1 MMPGEKRK
9 RFFITA
15 VTVVLLSLLAAS
27 GAVDGREKDIFGSFQ
42 RGEGKPTHITADRLE
57 AYKAQEMATFSGNV
71 VATHDDWVVTSDSL
85 TFYFEKA
92 KETSDRVGSKQIEG
106 GAEISRIEARGN
118 VRITQGERIV
128 TGEKAIFYREEQK
141 AIVTGDPV
149 LREGDNVIEGD
160 KVIVFL
166 EEKRGMVESAKG
178 KRVSATIYP
187 DEKKEKKKQE

>member
-1 MMPGEKRK
+1 MTGEKRK
-9 RFFITA
+9 RLLIAVLTA
-15 VTVVLLSLLAAS
+15 VSFLFLAAS
-27 GAVDGREKDIFGSFQ
+27 GPADGREEDVFGSFQ

-71 VATHDDWVVTSDSL
+71 VATQDDWVLKSDAL

-92 KETSDRVGSKQIEG
+92 KTSERVGSKQIEG

-166 EEKRGMVESAKG
+166 EEKRGVVESAKG

-187 DEKKEKKKQE
+187 DEKKETKKQE

>member
-1 MMPGEKRK
+1 MTGEKRK
-9 RFFITA
+9 RPFIIALTA
-15 VTVVLLSLLAAS
+15 LTFLLLAAS
-27 GAVDGREKDIFGSFQ
+27 VPVDGREGEVFGSFQ
-42 RGEGKPTHITADRLE
+42 RGEGKPTRITADRLE
-57 AYKAQEMATFSGNV
+57 AYKEKEMATFSGHV
-71 VATHDDWVVTSDSL
+71 VATQDDWVVTSDSL

-92 KETSDRVGSKQIEG
+92 KETAERVGSKQIEG

-187 DEKKEKKKQE
+187 DEKKEKKKQK